1 MDTTG
6 VEQDPVQWWEAFY
19 REGRGRWSGKP
30 NRSLV
35 DEVAGLRPGRALD
48 LGCGQGADAIWL
60 ALQGWQVTGVDVSSI
75 ALETAAHAAAAAG
88 VPDGAIRWEQRDLA
102 VSPVA
107 GEFELVCATF
117 LHSPVEFPRARVLR
131 EAAELIVPGGT
142 LLVIGHVRS
151 ESHPELDLP
160 DPDEV
165 AAELALPADRWA
177 LRVSERREVQHA
189 FKGEAPRTR
198 VDGVLR
204 WERLGE

>member
-6 VEQDPVQWWEAFY
+6 VEQDPVRWWEAFY

-48 LGCGQGADAIWL
+48 LGCGPGADAIWL
-60 ALQGWQVTGVDVSSI
+60 ALRGWQVTGVDVSSV
-75 ALETAAHAAAAAG
+75 ALETAARDAAAAG
-88 VPDGAIRWEQRDLA
+88 VPDGAIVWEQRDLGA
-102 VSPVA
+102 APVA

-131 EAAELIVPGGT
+131 EAAGLVVPGGT

-177 LRVSERREVQHA
+177 LRVSERREVEHA
-189 FKGEAPRTR
+189 FRCEAPRRR

-204 WERLGE
+204 YERLGE